1 MLQRHRA
8 DEVGPA
14 GQNAGSLRPAQCLA
28 AGERHQVGALGD
40 EPPQVFRWRQRG
52 GGVYEHGHVVIMG
65 DLRDGGQRQRVGCCH
80 HRPQHARGAAG
91 DRGGKLPR
99 LGRPRRRM
107 AQAAYLHQ
115 PDAHGAYR
123 VVVAVAVYALH
134 DHFVLQA
141 ACVRQAV
148 HRRGVQPGHARRRA
162 QQQPRRRPGGDVA
175 VLSAGRRGDDPPGG
189 QLQVFDPHEAV
200 GRGGHGG
207 VYFRRHPRAA
217 EPGECPGCIDDR
229 THPEVVVDS
238 AHGRLLQARHASP
251 RLPPPVGA

>member
-1 MLQRHRA
+1 MPEA
-8 DEVGPA
+8 CGPA
-14 GQNAGSLRPAQCLA
+14 QRLA

-52 GGVYEHGHVVIMG
+52 GGVYEHGHVVVMG
-65 DLRDGGQRQRVGCCH
+65 DLRNGGQRQRVGRRH
-80 HRPQHARGAAG
+80 HRPQHARGAVR

-99 LGRPRRRM
+99 LGRPRRGV

-148 HRRGVQPGHARRRA
+148 HRRGVQAGYTRRRA
-162 QQQPRRRPGGDVA
+162 QQQPGGRPGGDVA
-175 VLSAGRRGDDPPGG
+175 GLGAGRRGDDPPGG
-189 QLQVFDPHEAV
+189 HLQVLDPHEAV

-217 EPGECPGCIDDR
+217 EPGECAGGIDDC
-229 THPEVVVDS
+229 THPEVVIDT
-238 AHGRLLQARHASP
+238 AHGRLLQAGRPSSRP
-251 RLPPPVGA
+251 SSRG